1 VGYGDGYG
9 GLDQLPFFK
18 NYYAGGA
25 SSVRGFESRSLGPV
39 SSNLESDPLG
49 GNIRTVASMELFVPI
64 PGLEDSNDKR
74 LSVFFDS
81 GQVFGADQNFEFDQ
95 LRLSLGAGFHW
106 FSPVGPISLS
116 YAQPL
121 NDKAGDDVKKI
132 QFTLGTVR

>member
-1 VGYGDGYG
+1 
-9 GLDQLPFFK
+9 
-18 NYYAGGA
+18 
-25 SSVRGFESRSLGPV
+25 
-39 SSNLESDPLG
+39 
-49 GNIRTVASMELFVPI
+49 MEMFAPI